1 MTPMRANI
9 VSPPDCRDKDQRG
22 ATMGYA
28 PRPSKER
35 PQRGLR
41 AIQPGPRKGRAFRL
55 SVLISNPECPCKA
68 ASVGF
73 DRLAQPL
80 HGKFDVLRLQ
90 MPPAFN
96 LGLISVFRKAREIL
110 RGKLFG
116 GGALPGELLANEGV
130 FRHRAAGESG
140 HALLKRDLSWAG
152 NQSGVEARKITVW
165 VHPDKER

>member
-1 MTPMRANI
+1 LERGKGLWPQNTK
-9 VSPPDCRDKDQRG
+9 KDLSFEIDG
-22 ATMGYA
+22 AGVDLT
-28 PRPSKER
+28 
-35 PQRGLR
+35 
-41 AIQPGPRKGRAFRL
+41 
-55 SVLISNPECPCKA
+55 V
-68 ASVGF
+68 
-73 DRLAQPL
+73 
-80 HGKFDVLRLQ
+80 HLRLQ